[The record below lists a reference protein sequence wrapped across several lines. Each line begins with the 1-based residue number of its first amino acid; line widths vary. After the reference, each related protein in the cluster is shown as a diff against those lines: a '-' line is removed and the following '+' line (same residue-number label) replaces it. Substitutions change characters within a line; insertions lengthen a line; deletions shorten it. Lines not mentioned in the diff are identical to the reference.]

1 MERINRPIKY
11 PKNSLLAAKLRLEE
25 LEDVWHLE
33 KWSTHQEPH
42 HTLSKVSVND
52 DKKYKVDGKEK
63 KSKPKVSQLVWRLA
77 LSKPL
82 TAYDLK

>member
-1 MERINRPIKY
+1 MA
-11 PKNSLLAAKLRLEE
+11 NSQEVTQAIEE
-25 LEDVWHLE
+25 LEDIWHLE
-33 KWSTHQEPH
+33 KWSTHQESH
-42 HTLSKVSVND
+42 QTLVSKASVND